1 MEKEYPY
8 YIREWAKVSD
18 HEYDW
23 VWVGIDFDPNK
34 YDMASFAVE
43 DDYDDDYERM
53 LDYQR
58 YYMPFFEETPE
69 GPEDL
74 CFESKE
80 DFWSFV
86 DDVLREQDF
95 VFREVKGRESDE
107 KDFAIFASSIE
118 EDGRIGAEEEVIA
131 VFPEYV
137 KDGVLFGTMNILPV
151 YDWDDIKVQIK
162 NWE

>member
-8 YIREWAKVSD
+8 YIREWAKISEN
-18 HEYDW
+18 EYDW

-43 DDYDDDYERM
+43 DDYDYDYDRIIDNQIYHMSVFDEM
-53 LDYQR
+53 
-58 YYMPFFEETPE
+58 PE

-86 DDVLREQDF
+86 DDVLRGQDSI
-95 VFREVKGRESDE
+95 FRGVKGRKSGE
-107 KDFAIFASSIE
+107 KDFAIFASLIK
-118 EDGRIGAEEEVIA
+118 EDGRIGSEEEVIA

-151 YDWDDIKVQIK
+151 YGWDDIKVQIK